1 MLVLAT
7 VSQKMEIQPGTTREE
22 FRNNLEELES
32 VLESYINLYAE
43 KYGGMEGDGQPLDDG
58 LQPFRERLEE
68 VHSLLAELAWQ
79 DIDK

>member
-1 MLVLAT
+1 MLALAT
-7 VSQKMEIQPGTTREE
+7 VSQKMKTRPRTREE
-22 FRNNLEELES
+22 FRNNLKELES

-68 VHSLLAELAWQ
+68 VRSLLDRQ